1 MHTTFRVYGSAIGRT
16 ALGCRTVGR
25 GFKNVSRMKGGYIDA
40 EGSEAY
46 TDDTWNTERDIGDY
60 IDVQPSM
67 YVNPLNIRFH
77 EQDEDARQ
85 HQENVKR
92 MNRMIAMDD
101 IKKLKK
107 EVEKTIIPEIKVDET
122 VEQLLKQFEQIK
134 KSNNSEETKEEQ
146 SEKLI
151 DKIDAQIE
159 KTTDPEKVDEL
170 KKVKAA
176 IEDEGY
182 IGNTSL
188 AVIEKI
194 QSKIV
199 WNDEIINEKMDGV
212 FEAGDMFKT
221 EEVVKGTAFIRKIM
235 NEKRLDDLYKS
246 DPNLEG
252 MKGTYREKD
261 KEGNYTGPIVEC
273 KGFELSLCANDDV
286 AHDALKGTYTNTNF
300 KSMDSI
306 CKRDG
311 IASSSSQPFDSYN
324 EDTDDF
330 LEFKYYKNKYNFMR
344 GVNANK
350 LMMKDHYQE
359 LKTDLSIAYEENN
372 TTEILRLKDILK
384 DAESFEINFL
394 QNRDYVS
401 VNIINNKLPK
411 IGNAIS
417 KENGGANSQKN
428 LENFSRKENKLMD
441 VEFDNEN
448 YITSIKP
455 RTGKLESKNRGTEA
469 YKKLIKKRAGL
480 GFAICFD
487 DALATYS
494 LTKDPLL
501 QGKNIYNIFQIRPA
515 SDAQSSDKLMNA
527 LALPLHRMVMSH
539 PKNTQS
545 EIQRDT
551 YIKQIEA
558 LHKRISKAD
567 IGKLIEKAKE
577 KKSTTLKPKPKE
589 KKSVTLKQ
597 KPKPA
602 IKPKKPLIKN
612 EIYIES
618 ESGDD

>member
-25 GFKNVSRMKGGYIDA
+25 GFKSVARMKGGVLPDDRPAYA
-40 EGSEAY
+40 FNPNSEYEPSVSAPSTTESEY
-46 TDDTWNTERDIGDY
+46 YEQWNDPRDIHF
-60 IDVQPSM
+60 
-67 YVNPLNIRFH
+67 VNEAPGEREFNLRNDLINI
-77 EQDEDARQ
+77 EQRRRRGVRNAEEDRL

-92 MNRMIAMDD
+92 MNRMIAVDD
-101 IKKLKK
+101 AKKLKN
-107 EVEKTIIPEIKVDET
+107 EIEKTIIPEIKVGET
-122 VEQLLKQFEQIK
+122 IEQLQKQFEQIK
-134 KSNNSEETKEEQ
+134 KSKNSEETKEEQ

-151 DKIDAQIE
+151 DKIDEQIKKTSDHVRVE
-159 KTTDPEKVDEL
+159 KL
-170 KKVKAA
+170 KKIKDA

-188 AVIEKI
+188 AVIEKL

-199 WNDEIINEKMDGV
+199 WDDEIINEKMDDV

-221 EEVVKGTAFIRKIM
+221 EEVVKGTEFIKKIM
-235 NEKRLDDLYKS
+235 NEKRLEELYKS

-252 MKGTYREKD
+252 MAGTYRDKD
-261 KEGNYTGPIVEC
+261 DNGNYTGSIVAA

-286 AHDALKGTYTNTNF
+286 AHDALKGTYSNTNF

-330 LEFKYYKNKYNFMR
+330 LEFKYYRNKYNFMR

-350 LMMKDHYQE
+350 IMMKYYYQE
-359 LKTDLSIAYEENN
+359 LKTDFIN
-372 TTEILRLKDILK
+372 TTDILIDTPANVDALNKLKKLKNILK

-394 QNRDYVS
+394 QNKEYVGVS
-401 VNIINNKLPK
+401 IINNKLPK

-417 KENGGANSQKN
+417 KENGGANLQVN
-428 LENFSRKENKLMD
+428 LNNFNRKPNKLMD
-441 VEFDNEN
+441 VEFNKDN

-455 RTGKLESKNRGTEA
+455 RTGKLEQKEHGTEA
-469 YKKLIKKRAGL
+469 YKKLIKKPAGL

-494 LTKDPLL
+494 LTKDPLFKN
-501 QGKNIYNIFQIRPA
+501 KNIFDILQIRPC

-527 LALPLHRMVMSH
+527 LALPIHRMVMSH
-539 PKNTQS
+539 SFDSPRNILHEKQ
-545 EIQRDT
+545 
-551 YIKQIEA
+551 IKQISA
-558 LHKRISKAD
+558 LHKRISKTD
-567 IGKLIEKAKE
+567 IGKLIEK
-577 KKSTTLKPKPKE
+577 KKLTT
-589 KKSVTLKQ
+589 TKQ
-597 KPKPA
+597 
-602 IKPKKPLIKN
+602 
-612 EIYIES
+612 
-618 ESGDD
+618 

>member
-1 MHTTFRVYGSAIGRT
+1 
-16 ALGCRTVGR
+16 
-25 GFKNVSRMKGGYIDA
+25 
-40 EGSEAY
+40 
-46 TDDTWNTERDIGDY
+46 
-60 IDVQPSM
+60 
-67 YVNPLNIRFH
+67 
-77 EQDEDARQ
+77 
-85 HQENVKR
+85 
-92 MNRMIAMDD
+92 MIAVDD
-101 IKKLKK
+101 AKKLKN
-107 EVEKTIIPEIKVDET
+107 EIEKTIIPEIKVGET
-122 VEQLLKQFEQIK
+122 IEQLQKQFEQIK
-134 KSNNSEETKEEQ
+134 KSKNSEETKEEQ

-151 DKIDAQIE
+151 DKIDEQIKETSDPITVE
-159 KTTDPEKVDEL
+159 KL
-170 KKVKAA
+170 KNVKKI

-188 AVIEKI
+188 AVIEKL

-212 FEAGDMFKT
+212 FEAEDMFKT
-221 EEVVKGTAFIRKIM
+221 EEVVKGTKFIEKIM
-235 NEKRLDDLYKS
+235 NEKRLEELYTS
-246 DPNLEG
+246 DPNLKG
-252 MKGTYREKD
+252 MVGTYRDKD
-261 KEGNYTGPIVEC
+261 DNGNYTGPIIAA

-286 AHDALKGTYTNTNF
+286 AHDALKGTYSNTNF

-330 LEFKYYKNKYNFMR
+330 LEFKYYRNKYNFMR

-350 LMMKDHYQE
+350 IMMKDHYQILKIE
-359 LKTDLSIAYEENN
+359 LKMNKIKKNE
-372 TTEILRLKDILK
+372 TEIIRLKNILK

-394 QNRDYVS
+394 QNKEYVAVS
-401 VNIINNKLPK
+401 IINNKLPK

-428 LENFSRKENKLMD
+428 LNNFSRKPNKLMD
-441 VEFDNEN
+441 VEFNKDN

-455 RTGKLESKNRGTEA
+455 RSGKLEQQEHGTEA
-469 YKKLIKKRAGL
+469 YKKLIKNPAGL

-551 YIKQIEA
+551 YIKQISA
-558 LHKRISKAD
+558 LHKRISKTD
-567 IGKLIEKAKE
+567 IGKLIEK
-577 KKSTTLKPKPKE
+577 KKLTT
-589 KKSVTLKQ
+589 TKQ
-597 KPKPA
+597 KPKPKPKP
-602 IKPKKPLIKN
+602 KPKKPLIKN